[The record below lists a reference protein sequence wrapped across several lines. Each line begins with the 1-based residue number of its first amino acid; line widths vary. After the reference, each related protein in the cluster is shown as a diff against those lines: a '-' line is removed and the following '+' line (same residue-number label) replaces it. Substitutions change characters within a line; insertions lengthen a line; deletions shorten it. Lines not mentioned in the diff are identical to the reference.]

1 MELTNFSLYYGNS
14 VDKDAIGAIAYRN
27 KDQTVYG
34 SIIDDFQTNIVVVY
48 EGEVD
53 EPYIQHF
60 MVRDEHCQIMNVA
73 MEDFRKELLN
83 GTHKVLLKCL
93 LEGDII
99 KDSDDRLYS
108 MRRDFLT
115 FEEPIRERKLFI
127 GYANFLQKY
136 VDAKMLMKEERLLDA
151 YFCTLEGLHHWAELE
166 LLERGIHPNTAV
178 WDQVTGLNTPV
189 RKLYEELTA
198 STETLG
204 QRIELVLLACDF
216 SMVSKL
222 EHCAAPLLRLLRS
235 RRSPWTMQELMLHPE
250 LEALRSVMPI
260 VLRQLIY
267 RSIVKE
273 AAVWKEARAYHEP
286 VRYYAE

>member
-14 VDKDAIGAIAYRN
+14 VDKDAVGAIAYRN
-27 KDQTVYG
+27 KDNAVFG
-34 SIIDDFQTNIVVVY
+34 SVVHDFQTNIVVVY
-48 EGEVD
+48 EDEVD
-53 EPYIQHF
+53 EPHIEHF
-60 MVRDEHCQIMNVA
+60 MVRGEHCQVMNVA
-73 MEDFRKELLN
+73 MDDFCEQLLS

-99 KDSDDRLYS
+99 KDSDDRLYN

-127 GYANFLQKY
+127 RYANFLQKY
-136 VDAKMLMKEERLLDA
+136 VDAKMLMKKERVLDA
-151 YFCTLEGLHHWAELE
+151 YFSTLEGLHHWAELE
-166 LLERGIHPNTAV
+166 LMERGIHPNAAV

-189 RKLYEELTA
+189 RKLYEELTE

-204 QRIELVLLACDF
+204 QRVELVLLACDF
-216 SMVSKL
+216 STVSKL
-222 EHCAAPLLRLLRS
+222 EYCAAPLLRLLRS

-250 LEALRSVMPI
+250 LQPLRSEMPI

-273 AAVWKEARAYHEP
+273 AAIWKEARSHHEP